1 MKYYLS
7 TLIALLLFVIPIYS
21 QDTKEQKI
29 KTEVSEATVFING
42 AQVLRKKTIPLTI
55 GKSTL
60 KFTDLSPY
68 VDAKSVQI
76 KLSGEAMVLGV
87 NYQTNTEEAIK
98 KLSEEKENELN
109 KQLEEVTRQI
119 VATKTERE
127 LIKDEIS
134 FLNDN
139 KKIGG
144 ANTGISLLNLK
155 ETLNY
160 YRERM
165 TTLKNKDDELTKKI
179 SDLELKQRLIQNSY
193 NQESDDKPTPKGEV
207 VVEVDAKRAGN
218 VSVEL
223 TYYVK
228 NASWFPSYDIRASD
242 ITKPIDLL
250 YKANIQQN
258 TKEDWKNV
266 KLKISSANP
275 NLSNVAPRLK
285 TYYLDYYTA
294 PPKYTTNTDN
304 NEVRGIV
311 SDETGEPLIGA
322 SVVFKGTTIGA
333 VTDINGQFSLA
344 IPNNAKEIEVRYIGY
359 NTKTL
364 PISNSFMNV
373 KMDTNNQTLDEVV
386 VTSSFGRAL
395 EGRVAGVAISN
406 DKSNKESVVLRGM
419 SSLRQDIAMPTEM
432 IESYT
437 AVEFEVKIPYT
448 IKSDNKN
455 TVIEVERYAL
465 PADYEYYAIPKI
477 SKEVFLLANVSDW
490 NKYNLLEGE
499 ANIFFENTY
508 IGKTIMDTRN
518 TSDTLNI
525 SLGRDKS
532 ILIDRES
539 VKENTSKK
547 FLSNKRE
554 ETKAWKIDIKNNKNQ
569 TINFTVL
576 DQVPVSRNDEI
587 EVTREELSGATY
599 NEATGEV
606 KWNLKIK
613 PSDKKELNLRYKVKY
628 PSSRTLHIE

>member
-7 TLIALLLFVIPIYS
+7 TLIALLLFAIPIYS
-21 QDTKEQKI
+21 QNTKEQKI

-42 AQVLRKKTIPLTI
+42 AQVLRKKTIPLTV

-98 KLSEEKENELN
+98 KLSEEKKNELD
-109 KQLEEVTRQI
+109 KQLEDVTRQI
-119 VATKTERE
+119 VATKTEKE

-179 SDLELKQRLIQNSY
+179 SDLELKQRLILNSY
-193 NQESDDKPTPKGEV
+193 NQESNDKPTPKGEV

-311 SDETGEPLIGA
+311 SDENGEPLIGA
-322 SVVFKGTTIGA
+322 SVLFKGTTISTI
-333 VTDINGQFSLA
+333 TDLNGQFSLA
-344 IPNNAKEIEVRYIGY
+344 IPDNAKEIEVRYIGY

-373 KMDTNNQTLDEVV
+373 KMEANNQTLDEVV
-386 VTSSFGRAL
+386 VTTGLERAL
-395 EGRVAGVAISN
+395 EGRVPGVTISN
-406 DKSNKESVVLRGM
+406 DKSNKESVTLRGM
-419 SSLRQDIAMPTEM
+419 SSLRQDIAMPTEV

-532 ILIDRES
+532 ILINRES

-547 FLSNKRE
+547 FLSSKRE